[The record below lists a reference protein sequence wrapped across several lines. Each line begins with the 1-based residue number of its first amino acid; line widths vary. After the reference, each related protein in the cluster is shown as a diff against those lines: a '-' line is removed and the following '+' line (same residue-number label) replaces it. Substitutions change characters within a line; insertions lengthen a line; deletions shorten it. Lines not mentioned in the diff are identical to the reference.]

1 MPAAP
6 KDPPK
11 LGGTKENKPVPDDT
25 KVSVARLC
33 TAAEKLLQ
41 ETERLRRD
49 VSGLNQRVQ
58 PIEHSVPGE
67 DWVEQTPPERRGLR
81 GGGAP
86 KIIIEGRTKILNCQH
101 QLSATRA
108 PKENLQQDANSPE
121 GK

>member
-1 MPAAP
+1 M
-6 KDPPK
+6 
-11 LGGTKENKPVPDDT
+11 NKPVPDDT

-67 DWVEQTPPERRGLR
+67 DWVEQTPPERRVWRAVDALN
-81 GGGAP
+81 
-86 KIIIEGRTKILNCQH
+86 IIMEARTNILNCEH
-101 QLSATRA
+101 ELSAIRA
-108 PKENLQQDANSPE
+108 RIDTIERDAISREEMKPRIRDSS
-121 GK
+121 